1 MQQKYDKLQT
11 MDKRSQTFPIFRICF
26 TSWNKQRYT
35 EISISGIAGITL
47 LSMRLYSY
55 SKRRPVITLSSKCVV
70 LVWTFLEYK
79 YHKYFCVHHRHWW
92 HIVDTVSLIWCCA
105 NLWHLKCCSTLP
117 IIRFVGDQPEGV
129 LNFTMCPYVHTSRI
143 WFRSV
148 TLWQI
153 IWNV

>member
-1 MQQKYDKLQT
+1 MFHIMKQATLY
-11 MDKRSQTFPIFRICF
+11 RNFNFNFWHCRHNTFEHAFVLVLEK
-26 TSWNKQRYT
+26 TASHNT
-35 EISISGIAGITL
+35 
-47 LSMRLYSY
+47 
-55 SKRRPVITLSSKCVV
+55 VSSKCVV

-105 NLWHLKCCSTLP
+105 NLWHLKCCSALP